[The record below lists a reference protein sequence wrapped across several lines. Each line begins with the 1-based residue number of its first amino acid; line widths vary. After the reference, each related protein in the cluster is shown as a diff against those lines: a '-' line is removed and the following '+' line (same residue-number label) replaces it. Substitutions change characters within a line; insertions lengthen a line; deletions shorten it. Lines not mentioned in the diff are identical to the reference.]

1 MNNKSK
7 YHELSPKQQMAILE
21 FIRGNSLSYTEM
33 ARKVGITQR
42 TLYRWRHDPKFKE
55 VLEQE
60 AEELKDTVL
69 KTSGMVV
76 SVNALSA
83 SLTLDAELVN
93 FAYMGERVYILETE
107 QVKFRKMLKLIQD
120 VLHQFEN
127 NFSEIRTLLE

>member
-7 YHELSPKQQMAILE
+7 YHELTPKQQMAILE

-83 SLTLDAELVN
+83 SLTHDAELVN
-93 FAYMGERVYILETE
+93 FAYMGERVYKLETE
-107 QVKFRKMLKLIQD
+107 QVKFRKMLKLILD

-127 NFSEIRTLLE
+127 NL